1 MSHISCVLL
10 YQGRGVLVLIQLPV
24 THIDTPAA
32 IRTAKPIGPF
42 FFLLSTKQYL
52 IDYVTNK
59 VFIYYL
65 FLYGKEMDDE
75 AERTKLREVSK
86 RLYAQLQEVEKKH
99 QEEKERL
106 QVRCTK
112 L

>member
-1 MSHISCVLL
+1 M
-10 YQGRGVLVLIQLPV
+10 IQLPV

-42 FFLLSTKQYL
+42 FFSSFNKTVFNRLGK
-52 IDYVTNK
+52 TNK